1 MGSPCLGSYGWDIQM
16 TPLENLFDAH
26 KIAWHRPQLT
36 QAKPAGKPLVKA
48 VNERKIF
55 LFRKQFH
62 ERFSG
67 LCPRKLRRSKRDD
80 RKFRESLCVI
90 AQALVKTPNG
100 ISMDLRRQLFNTAW
114 PWLCSN
120 IFRTLKIQYRSS
132 WDIMGFLLKNGHI

>member
-1 MGSPCLGSYGWDIQM
+1 MNL
-16 TPLENLFDAH
+16 LENLFDAH

-62 ERFSG
+62 EPFSG
-67 LCPRKLRRSKRDD
+67 LCPRKLRRSKRDE

-90 AQALVKTPNG
+90 AQALVKTFWDFNG
-100 ISMDLRRQLFNTAW
+100 FAASFSTPLGPGFV
-114 PWLCSN
+114 
-120 IFRTLKIQYRSS
+120 RT
-132 WDIMGFLLKNGHI
+132 

>member
-16 TPLENLFDAH
+16 NPLENLFDAH
-26 KIAWHRPQLT
+26 KIAWHSPQLT

-80 RKFRESLCVI
+80 RRFQWICGASFS
-90 AQALVKTPNG
+90 TPLG
-100 ISMDLRRQLFNTAW
+100 HGFVR
-114 PWLCSN
+114 
-120 IFRTLKIQYRSS
+120 IFWALKIQ
-132 WDIMGFLLKNGHI
+132 WFIMGFLLKWPFKIGYVHFFGH